1 MEIRP
6 LALKGLLEII
16 PAKHG
21 DDRGYFS
28 EIFRVD
34 QFAKHTDPVDF
45 VQENQSLS
53 AKVGT
58 VRGLHYQT
66 APHAQ
71 GKLVRCVA
79 GAIFD
84 VAVDIRHGSP
94 TFGQW
99 AAVELTPELNN
110 QLWIPAGFAHGF
122 CTLKPD
128 TIVSYKVTDY
138 YSPANDGG
146 MQWNDPAIGID
157 WPEVADAEAL
167 SPKDKVQP
175 RLADLPVLFTL
186 DSLVKE
192 S

>member
-6 LALKGLLEII
+6 LALEGLLEII

-128 TIVSYKVTDY
+128 SIVSYKVTDY

-146 MQWNDPAIGID
+146 MLWNDPAIGID

>member
-1 MEIRP
+1 MQIRP
-6 LALKGLLEII
+6 LVLAGLLEII

-34 QFAKHTDPVDF
+34 QFAKHTNPVNF
-45 VQENQSLS
+45 VQENQSMS

-122 CTLKPD
+122 CTLKSD
-128 TIVSYKVTDY
+128 SIVSYKVTDY

-146 MQWNDPAIGID
+146 MLWNDPAIGIN
-157 WPEVADAEAL
+157 WPKVADAEAL

-175 RLADLPVLFTL
+175 RLANLPVLFTF

-192 S
+192 A